1 MFAPTARVVDGQ
13 LIVLRPTS
21 ASFTV
26 TLLSATLPVFCT
38 ANVYVIVLSSLD
50 SVPVLV
56 STSDALCAS
65 GVVSVS
71 SSVTGAGAGPPG
83 GVGGW
88 PLTVA
93 VFTTWPAFTSPGCT
107 VYTLPVQVKLDV
119 APAARVGIAGQL
131 RPVSS
136 GSLTVTF
143 VSATLPVFCTANVYV
158 IVLSS
163 LDSVPVLVSTSDALW
178 TSVVAESQLTVV
190 LDTQPGPG
198 GVPGGLPS
206 PPGVVAA

>member
-1 MFAPTARVVDGQ
+1 M
-13 LIVLRPTS
+13 
-21 ASFTV
+21 
-26 TLLSATLPVFCT
+26 
-38 ANVYVIVLSSLD
+38 LSSAD
-50 SVPVLV
+50 STPVLV
-56 STSDALCAS
+56 SSSEALCAS

-71 SSVTGAGAGPPG
+71 SSVTGGGTVPPG

-88 PLTVA
+88 PLAVA

-136 GSLTVTF
+136 ASLTVTF
-143 VSATLPVFCTANVYV
+143 VNATLPVFCTENAYV

-163 LDSVPVLVSTSDALW
+163 ADSTPVLVSSSEAACV
-178 TSVVAESQLTVV
+178 S
-190 LDTQPGPG
+190 
-198 GVPGGLPS
+198 
-206 PPGVVAA
+206 GVVSSPVQPVLQVLPPVAVAVFSTWPASMSSWVRV